1 MSDDHDH
8 LDWTDP
14 EAVRRFLVELRV
26 RLDDMDGVVKDSWR
40 KPRKQELGHKKRVEI
55 YDDSRDATLALIDYA
70 MPPERT
76 PPIQ

>member
-1 MSDDHDH
+1 MSDDH

-14 EAVRRFLVELRV
+14 EAVRRFLVDLRV
-26 RLDDMDGVVKDSWR
+26 RFDDMHGVVKDSRR
-40 KPRKQELGHKKRVEI
+40 KKRKRQLGHKKHVEI
-55 YDDSRDATLALIDYA
+55 YDDARDAALALIEYA